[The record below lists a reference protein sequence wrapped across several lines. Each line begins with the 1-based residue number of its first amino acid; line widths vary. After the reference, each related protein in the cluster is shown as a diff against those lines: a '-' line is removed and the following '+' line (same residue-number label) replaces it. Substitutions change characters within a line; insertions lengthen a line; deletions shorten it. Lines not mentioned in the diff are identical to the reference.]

1 MKLTRKIKST
11 LKRKET
17 VALLA
22 SCSLMM
28 FSSGANAFDCKT
40 ASGGEISMGGGSE
53 NVYID
58 LVPSVGVGQN
68 LVVDLSTQ
76 ISCRND
82 VPQKYKDYVSVLHGS
97 AYGGALKNFKG
108 SINYSGTTYPFPT
121 TSDTKAITYSSKTE
135 TPWPAKLYLT
145 AIGSAA
151 DGVAIKGGTLVA
163 ILNMHQTNNF
173 NESNSYIWNI
183 YARNSV
189 VVPTGGCDVSARN
202 ITVTLPDYP
211 GTAEVPLTVHCGKDL
226 KVSYY
231 LTGSTADTANTVFSN
246 TSSSSPAAG
255 IGVQL
260 SNRNGIIASNK
271 NVSLGTVGTNSVS
284 LGLTASYARTTGQV
298 VAGNVQSLI
307 GVTFVYE

>member
-11 LKRKET
+11 LKRKEA

-28 FSSGANAFDCKT
+28 FSTGANAFACKT
-40 ASGGEISMGGGSE
+40 AAGAEIPIGGGSE
-53 NVYID
+53 NVYVD
-58 LVPSVGVGQN
+58 LVPSVGIGQN

-76 ISCRND
+76 IACRND
-82 VPQKYKDYVSVLHGS
+82 YPNTHTDYVSLLKGS
-97 AYGGALKNFKG
+97 AYGGALENFKG
-108 SINYSGTTYPFPT
+108 SINYSGSSYPFPT
-121 TSDTKAITYSSKTE
+121 DSETKNITYKSKTE
-135 TPWPAKLYLT
+135 TPWPTKLYLT

-151 DGVAIKGGTLVA
+151 DGVAIKAGTLVA
-163 ILNMHQTNNF
+163 ILNMHQTNNYG
-173 NESNSYIWNI
+173 ESNSYIWNI
-183 YARNSV
+183 YALNSV

-202 ITVTLPDYP
+202 VTVTLPDYP
-211 GTAEVPLTVHCGKDL
+211 ATAEVPLTVHCGENL
-226 KVSYY
+226 KLSYY
-231 LTGSTADTANTVFSN
+231 LTGATADTANTVFSN
-246 TSSSSPAAG
+246 TSSSNPAEG

-271 NVSLGTVGTNSVS
+271 NVSLGTVGTNPVS